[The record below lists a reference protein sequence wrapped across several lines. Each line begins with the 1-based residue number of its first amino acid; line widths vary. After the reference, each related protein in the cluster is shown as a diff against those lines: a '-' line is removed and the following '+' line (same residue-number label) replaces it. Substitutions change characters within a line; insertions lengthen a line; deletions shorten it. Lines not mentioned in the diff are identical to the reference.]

1 MIPVALDVSA
11 LDPNFKGHAQ
21 RGIGRYVSE
30 LKKYFDSHQDDEVT
44 ISYFNHKDLLTTGL
58 AGTLVNAL
66 PVGRTTVRQQ
76 FLYPFR
82 LQSGSLK
89 SQQFVHFPAHMDA
102 PAWSR
107 KPYILT
113 VLDLI
118 PLVLKDL
125 YKANRSGPRFHFA
138 RWLEITSIRHASLL
152 IAISE
157 HTAQDIVRVLGI
169 PRERIVVTP
178 LGVDASF
185 STIAELRRRK
195 SAGDLQVIEQGKLL
209 RDTLNIPQGRPIL
222 LYVGGH
228 DERKN
233 IERLIHIAREVIS
246 HHTGS
251 PKVACPSENNN
262 SPILVLAGRV
272 GSEQEASRLQS
283 AITQHGMQND
293 CVSLGY
299 VPDEDLRNLYCE
311 SELFL
316 FPSLYEGFG
325 LPPLEAMAAGLPVV
339 CSSASSLP
347 EVVGDCGVLFDPVSV
362 EDGVRGVLSIL
373 KDSQKAAT
381 LSENAERRARQFTWE
396 RTGRATVE
404 AYTFAASRSHIPC
417 DQILELKRAAE

>member
-1 MIPVALDVSA
+1 MVPVAFDVSA

-30 LKKYFDSHQDDEVT
+30 LKKYFDSTRDDEVVL
-44 ISYFNHKDLLTTGL
+44 SYFNHKDLLTTGV
-58 AGTLVNAL
+58 AGALVDAL
-66 PVGRTTVRQQ
+66 PVGRTTLRQQ

-89 SQQFVHFPAHMDA
+89 HQQFVHFPAHMDA

-169 PRERIVVTP
+169 PRDRIVVTP

-185 STIAELRRRK
+185 FTIAEHRK
-195 SAGDLQVIEQGKLL
+195 RKVAGDEKILDQGQQL
-209 RDTLNIPQGRPIL
+209 RESLKIPQGRPIL

-233 IERLIHIAREVIS
+233 IERLIHISREVIA
-246 HHTGS
+246 HHSSSSSSRNDSTT
-251 PKVACPSENNN
+251 NL
-262 SPILVLAGRV
+262 SPILVLAGKV
-272 GSEQEASRLQS
+272 GSEQEAYRLRT
-283 AITQHGMQND
+283 ALERHKMQND
-293 CVSLGY
+293 CISLGY
-299 VPDEDLRNLYCE
+299 VPDEELRKLYCE

-362 EDGVRGVLSIL
+362 EEGVRGVLSIL
-373 KDSQKAAT
+373 EDKQRAAT
-381 LSENAERRARQFTWE
+381 VSQSAEQRARYFTWE
-396 RTGRATVE
+396 KTGKATIE
-404 AYTFAASRSHIPC
+404 AYKCAASYSQTFRDEKIH
-417 DQILELKRAAE
+417 RAAVHE